1 MHLNDQTIKVNAT
14 LLKKAAQDS
23 QAVRKSTESPRGEKA
38 TPRAHRDKMMGAGE
52 KSASSCPCVHSYMTY
67 SNRYLKL
74 KSALVLVSIS
84 FAGVV
89 LTESLW
95 RAQAADINPNSLQ
108 PAFDEHVKPFLKKN
122 CLQCHNADTSMAGV
136 RVDQLDGALT
146 DDKQIRTWEIV
157 RNRIANGTMPP
168 KGLPQ
173 PTTADRQE
181 TSRWI
186 AQALE
191 VARLRPAPKNGIVR
205 RLTVAQYRNTLR
217 ELLQLEDDLTVS
229 VPPDAVSADG
239 FVNNKET
246 LQLSPL
252 LLDAY
257 FAIAEEGLNRAI
269 VDPNLKPRIQNF
281 RVDLAAGINPAPL
294 PEQLILG
301 AGSQLLENR
310 DVLVTQLTPTKT
322 FRFEPLFMKTKY
334 RFIEGYRGNDT
345 IRGWRDYDSIYHAVF
360 ADMRGSAG
368 YPKGSPYGTVPQG
381 LLLRPAIPNDEM
393 FGTDG
398 TYGPK
403 ANFKISLR
411 ELPDSGRF
419 RVSVMA
425 AKYDDGLLLDL
436 GASAQAPAPNT
447 IVYRDA
453 KSPGIV
459 TISKAGIYQV
469 DVYEPETKTNAADTT
484 RLTQGLTGSWPT
496 EADAATNLKGKAKF
510 VDSPVGK
517 AVAFAESD
525 DAFVVPR
532 SALPT
537 NDLQNVGEGDFTVA
551 AWIHPTELQKSGIVS
566 LGGSDRTLGWYL
578 ETADNKGAL
587 RFQTAGR
594 NEQANAMVASQPG
607 IIRPNAWQ
615 HVAAVVRRGKNETSL
630 YVNGSLV
637 AKASMGAA
645 QFDDL
650 KADLQL
656 GKIPGTPAFQG
667 EMATLRLYNRPLD
680 EAELLGLVQP
690 GQQLVQAP
698 AVRPARGARRQKQ
711 EMLKMTLGGR
721 EFSGALQQPAFL
733 VVRLEAGPL
742 KIQVEH
748 TAGLDVSRIVLTPL
762 PAEQELSK
770 RFLTFEK
777 RTPRVGVYLGLRRD
791 CGSTL
796 SPVGAPQ
803 TVTSAK
809 PSRFVFEG
817 TIRNFSNPEVE
828 KDNVNYL
835 AGVREIGV
843 RSEYTDGRDMPRL
856 VIRSVEFEG
865 PYYEAWPPPSHHN
878 IFVDSAQIS
887 NLPVYAKE
895 IINSFATRAYR
906 RPISAAEEAT
916 LTDVF
921 RKSFAAKSDFQQS
934 VKDTLLVVL
943 TSPQF
948 LFLIENSRTPEPE
961 PLDNYELA
969 SKLSYFLWNGPP
981 DRATLQLASTGALRK
996 QLDSEVSRMIGNPR
1010 FSQFI
1015 GEFTSQWLS
1024 LDKFSV
1030 LEPDRKQFPKLD
1042 RDVRAQ
1048 LRQEPI
1054 QFMQYLIR
1062 NNLPVRNLISSD
1074 FVLANETVAS
1084 YYDLAAK
1091 TESGF
1096 QFVPIT
1102 HGRKELGGVLT
1113 QAAIMAGLSDGR
1125 ESNPVKRGAWLARKI
1140 IAEPPAP
1147 PPPNVPTLKEEA
1159 KLTLRERLEQH
1170 RNQPGCMQCHSKI
1183 DPWGVPFEQIDA
1195 GGRLKQKQVD
1205 ARSTLPDKTEVAGVN
1220 DLKRYLAEDRIDQV
1234 AFSVLKHLATYATG
1248 RTLTYN
1254 ELHYLKQDGLKL
1266 KAEGYRMKDMVRYVV
1281 SSKMFLEK

>member
-1 MHLNDQTIKVNAT
+1 
-14 LLKKAAQDS
+14 
-23 QAVRKSTESPRGEKA
+23 
-38 TPRAHRDKMMGAGE
+38 
-52 KSASSCPCVHSYMTY
+52 MTY

-74 KSALVLVSIS
+74 KTAFAVILSS
-84 FAGVV
+84 FIGMA
-89 LTESLW
+89 LTERLW
-95 RAQAADINPNSLQ
+95 RAQAADISPNNLQ
-108 PAFDEHVKPFLKKN
+108 PAFDQHVKPFLKQN
-122 CLQCHNADTSMAGV
+122 CLQCHNADNSMAGV
-136 RVDQLDGALT
+136 RVDQLDANLT

-157 RNRIANGTMPP
+157 RHRIANGTMPP

-173 PTTADRQE
+173 PTNADRQE

-191 VARLRPAPKNGIVR
+191 IARLRPAPKNGIVR

-269 VDPNLKPRIQNF
+269 VDSNSKPKIQNF
-281 RVDLAAGINPAPL
+281 RVDLGAGVNPSPL
-294 PEQLILG
+294 AEQLILG
-301 AGSQLLENR
+301 AGSQLLENK
-310 DVLVTQLTPTKT
+310 DVLVTQLIPAKP
-322 FRFEPLFMKTKY
+322 FPFEPFFMKTKY

-345 IRGWRDYDSIYHAVF
+345 VRGWRDYDSIYHAVF

-368 YPKGSPYGTVPQG
+368 YPKGSPYGTVQQG
-381 LLLRPAIPNDEM
+381 LLLRPAIPNDEL

-411 ELPDSGRF
+411 ELPDTGRF
-419 RVSVMA
+419 RISVMA
-425 AKYDDGLLLDL
+425 AKYNDGLLLDS
-436 GASAQAPAPNT
+436 GATAQPSVANA
-447 IVYRDA
+447 IVYQDPRT
-453 KSPGIV
+453 PG
-459 TISKAGIYQV
+459 TITVPKAGIYQV
-469 DVYEPETKTNAADTT
+469 DVYESESKSTTADTS
-484 RLTQGLTGSWPT
+484 RLTLGLAGSWPT
-496 EADAATNLKGKAKF
+496 ETEVPDSLKGKAKL

-517 AVAFAESD
+517 GVAFDGGD
-525 DAFVVPR
+525 DSFEVPR

-537 NDLQNVGEGDFTVA
+537 NDLLGIGEGDFTVA
-551 AWIHPTELQKSGIVS
+551 AWIHPSQLQKSGIVS
-566 LGGSDRTLGWYL
+566 LGGTARTLGWYL
-578 ETADNKGAL
+578 ETADNQGTL
-587 RFQTAGR
+587 RFQTYGQ
-594 NEQANAMVASQPG
+594 NEQANAMVSTPPG
-607 IIRPNAWQ
+607 IIRANAWQ
-615 HVAAVVRRGKNETSL
+615 HVAAVVQRGRNETRL
-630 YVNGSLV
+630 YVNGYLV
-637 AKASMGAA
+637 AKAAMGSA

-650 KADLQL
+650 KADLRI
-656 GKIPGTPAFQG
+656 GRIPGADTFHG
-667 EMATLRLYNRPLD
+667 EMARVNLYNRPLD
-680 EAELLGLVQP
+680 EAEVLGLVQP

-698 AVRPARGARRQKQ
+698 AGRPARGPRRQRKP
-711 EMLKMTLGGR
+711 EFKMTLGDR
-721 EFSGALQQPAFL
+721 EFSGILQQPAFL
-733 VVRLEAGPL
+733 AVRLEAGPL
-742 KIQVEH
+742 KIHAEHVTGVEV
-748 TAGLDVSRIVLTPL
+748 GRIVLTPL
-762 PAEQELSK
+762 PATHELSK

-777 RTPRVGVYLGLRRD
+777 RTPRIGAYLGLRRD

-796 SPVGAPQ
+796 SPIGPPQ
-803 TVTSAK
+803 TVASDK
-809 PSRFVFEG
+809 LSRFVFEG
-817 TIRNFSNPEVE
+817 TIRNFSAPEVE

-835 AGVREIGV
+835 AGVREIGI

-856 VIRSVEFEG
+856 VVRSVEFEG
-865 PYYEAWPPPSHHN
+865 PFYEAWPPTSHHN
-878 IFVDSAQIS
+878 IFVDSIHKN

-895 IINSFATRAYR
+895 IISSFATRAYR
-906 RPISAAEEAT
+906 RPISAAEEST
-916 LTDVF
+916 LTGVF
-921 RKSFAAKSDFQQS
+921 QKSFATKGDFQQS

-948 LFLIENSRTPEPE
+948 LFLIENSHTPEPE
-961 PLDNYELA
+961 PVDNYELA

-981 DRATLQLASTGALRK
+981 DRATLQLASNGALRK
-996 QLDSEVSRMIGNPR
+996 QLDAEVSRMIDNPR

-1015 GEFTSQWLS
+1015 SEFTSQWLS

-1048 LRQEPI
+1048 LRQEPV
-1054 QFMQYLIR
+1054 QFVQYLIR
-1062 NNLPVRNLISSD
+1062 NNLPVKNLISSD
-1074 FVLANETVAS
+1074 FVLVNETVAS
-1084 YYDLAAK
+1084 YYDMADK

-1102 HGRKELGGVLT
+1102 HGRKEMGGVLT

-1147 PPPNVPTLKEEA
+1147 PPPNVPTLKEEP

-1170 RNQPGCMQCHSKI
+1170 RNQPGCMQCHTKI

-1195 GGRLKQKQVD
+1195 GGRLKQKSVD

-1254 ELHYLKQDGLKL
+1254 ELHFLKQDGLKL
-1266 KAEGYRMKDMVRYVV
+1266 KAGGYRMKDMVRYVV